1 MNTIHQGER
10 DTKGPPDFAQAA
22 PTTSNAAPQGDD
34 DDDDD
39 EDRPRKR
46 PRPANS
52 PGGASTSRTTD
63 PLHSNMGPEISLQ
76 PPFRA
81 GLFGQMPPMTT
92 PHASPPSSSPHLTA
106 ASPHLTSSPV
116 LAAHPT
122 SSDRYLPR
130 PTFSPTSSGAASY
143 HLGQRHDTMPRM
155 PQQPPRPI
163 YYSPTHERSLAPL
176 PSPTTPFTRPGS
188 GASAASLEYQR
199 RGNEL
204 TGAYTRSHGM
214 GEGGI
219 PIGARFPYGL
229 SGASGSGASA
239 MQGAGASAMQGVS
252 SVTSPPP
259 GAHGH
264 GLRPSSIEWPGS
276 AGGSGPGSG
285 GGGDPRLQHRQQPPH
300 HRAPPGQQTDMAWLE
315 MLGLQGQHD
324 PGGRRG
330 G

>member
-1 MNTIHQGER
+1 MNTIVQKQVNHQGER
-10 DTKGPPDFAQAA
+10 DTKGPPDFAQAVA
-22 PTTSNAAPQGDD
+22 TTSNAAQQGDD

-63 PLHSNMGPEISLQ
+63 PLNSNMGPEISLQ

-239 MQGAGASAMQGVS
+239 MQGVS

-285 GGGDPRLQHRQQPPH
+285 AGGDPRLQHRQQPPH